1 MERKNYLPVLTAL
14 EQFVSYAMKFRLN
27 RETPSGETRVH
38 QISGIRLVYLGGE
51 SCRQTFS
58 EGEDLGSKLH
68 L

>member
-51 SCRQTFS
+51 SCR
-58 EGEDLGSKLH
+58 
-68 L
+68 